1 MAVAIQASANDFAE
15 TIIMPGDPL
24 RAKFIAE
31 HYLSQAREVNS
42 VRNML
47 GYTGEYKGK
56 PLSVMAHGMGIP
68 SISMY
73 AYELIQDFGV
83 KNLIRIGTCGAVRD
97 DVSLMDVVIAMG
109 ASTDSKVNR
118 DRFYGND
125 LAALA
130 DWHLLSSAVKTAER
144 LQLPVKTGNVFTADL
159 FYTTRP
165 ELFAVMEQYGI
176 LGVDMEVAGLYTVAA
191 ELGAKALAILTTSD
205 HIKNGGKLTI
215 DQRQNAM
222 HNMIELALETAL
234 TL

>member
-47 GYTGEYKGK
+47 GSTGEYKGK
-56 PLSVMAHGMGIP
+56 RISVMAHGM
-68 SISMY
+68 
-73 AYELIQDFGV
+73 
-83 KNLIRIGTCGAVRD
+83 
-97 DVSLMDVVIAMG
+97 
-109 ASTDSKVNR
+109 
-118 DRFYGND
+118 
-125 LAALA
+125 
-130 DWHLLSSAVKTAER
+130 
-144 LQLPVKTGNVFTADL
+144 
-159 FYTTRP
+159 
-165 ELFAVMEQYGI
+165 
-176 LGVDMEVAGLYTVAA
+176 VAGLYTVAA
-191 ELGAKALAILTTSD
+191 ELGARALAILTTSD

-234 TL
+234 AL

>member
-56 PLSVMAHGMGIP
+56 RISVMAHGMGIP

-125 LAALA
+125 TAALA
-130 DWHLLSSAVKTAER
+130 DWHLLASAVKTAER

-165 ELFAVMEQYGI
+165 NCLP
-176 LGVDMEVAGLYTVAA
+176 
-191 ELGAKALAILTTSD
+191 
-205 HIKNGGKLTI
+205 
-215 DQRQNAM
+215 
-222 HNMIELALETAL
+222 
-234 TL
+234 